1 MPTYLCLLNWT
12 DQGIKNVK
20 DSPKRLDSVKKALK
34 GIGGEAKA
42 FYMLQGAY
50 DLALILE
57 APDDEALAKL
67 LLKVGA
73 AGNVR
78 TTTLRAYTEAEYR
91 KILGGLE

>member
-1 MPTYLCLLNWT
+1 MPTYLSLLNWT

-20 DSPKRLDSVKKALK
+20 DSPKRLDAVKKSLK
-34 GIGGEAKA
+34 DIGGDVKA

-57 APDDEALAKL
+57 APNDEALAKL
-67 LLKVGA
+67 LLNIGA

-78 TTTLRAYTEAEYR
+78 TTTMKAYPEAEYR
-91 KILGGLE
+91 KIMAELG

>member
-1 MPTYLCLLNWT
+1 MSTYFILLNWT

-20 DSPKRLDSVKKALK
+20 DSPKRLDAVKKAVK
-34 GIGGEAKA
+34 GIGGEVKA
-42 FYMLQGAY
+42 FYMLQGVY

-57 APDDEALAKL
+57 APNDEALAKL

-78 TTTLRAYTEAEYR
+78 TTTMKAYPEAEYR
-91 KILGGLE
+91 KIIAELG

>member
-1 MPTYLCLLNWT
+1 MPTYLSLLNWT
-12 DQGIKNVK
+12 DQGIKNIK
-20 DSPKRLDSVKKALK
+20 DSPKRLDAVKKAIK
-34 GIGGEAKA
+34 GIGGEVKA

-57 APDDEALAKL
+57 APNDEALAKL

-78 TTTLRAYTEAEYR
+78 TTTMKAYPEAEYR
-91 KILGGLE
+91 KIMSELG

>member
-1 MPTYLCLLNWT
+1 MPTYLSLLNWT

-20 DSPKRLDSVKKALK
+20 DSPKRLDAVKKSLK
-34 GIGGEAKA
+34 DIGGDVKA

-50 DLALILE
+50 DLALIME
-57 APDDEALAKL
+57 VPNDEALAKL

-78 TTTLRAYTEAEYR
+78 TTTMKAYPEAEYR
-91 KILGGLE
+91 KIIAELG

>member
-1 MPTYLCLLNWT
+1 MSTYFILLNWT

-20 DSPKRLDSVKKALK
+20 DSPKRLDAVKKAIK

-50 DLALILE
+50 DLALIME
-57 APDDEALAKL
+57 APNDEALAKL

-78 TTTLRAYTEAEYR
+78 TTTMKAYPEAEYR
-91 KILGGLE
+91 KIMAELG

>member
-1 MPTYLCLLNWT
+1 MPTYLSLLNWT

-20 DSPKRLDSVKKALK
+20 DSPKRLDAVKKAIK
-34 GIGGEAKA
+34 EIGGEVKA

-50 DLALILE
+50 DLALIME
-57 APDDEALAKL
+57 APNDEALAKL

-78 TTTLRAYTEAEYR
+78 TTTMKAYPEAEYR
-91 KILGGLE
+91 KIIGELG